1 MLLHLH
7 FFKKTK
13 YFIFYNLLAVLF
25 FGVLYYFLQDYDY
38 DELSLVSNIHK
49 KKRYSM
55 LDCMYFSLITQTTVG
70 YEDHGGIR
78 LERIKIANIVQLLS
92 IFFISALSLE

>member
-13 YFIFYNLLAVLF
+13 YFLFYNLLAVLF
-25 FGVLYYFLQDYDY
+25 FGVLYYFLQDD
-38 DELSLVSNIHK
+38 DEMSYVPNIHK

-78 LERIKIANIVQLLS
+78 LERIKIANIMQLLS
-92 IFFISALSLE
+92 IFFISALSIE